1 MKPYVVILKQIK
13 DNKIILTEEEL
24 KSIVERAYDDGYN
37 DGNNYYWRHYWSNY
51 PYIYNT
57 TRDNITYTHNLNT
70 SNDLNTNSSSNLNIT
85 FKTGE

>member
-24 KSIVERAYDDGYN
+24 KAIVERAYDDGYN
-37 DGNNYYWRHYWSNY
+37 DGNSYYWRHYWSNY

-57 TRDNITYTHNLNT
+57 TCDNITYTHNLNT
-70 SNDLNTNSSSNLNIT
+70 LNDLNTNSSSNLNIT